1 MKPMRR
7 VLRGV
12 GTAVRARPARFVAVV
27 AAVFLLDL
35 VLPPLVLSL
44 SRKPVDYFTFNPWLK
59 RLPEFL
65 ISSAVPLQKK
75 LDFLPGLALFWF
87 SADGSYGPEWGFAVD
102 VADLAR
108 FLLGGV
114 LVGAYFVLWLYR
126 RDQVAGGGRGIRAG
140 GSGGLAGA
148 LATVFGLSTGPCS
161 VVGCGAPVIPV
172 VGLAF
177 AGLSSGTLALMS
189 DASRVATGLVL
200 AALTAGVVYL
210 GWRVGGRPTPA
221 PPAARPLR

>member
-12 GTAVRARPARFVAVV
+12 MTAIRARPALFVAVV

-44 SRKPVDYFTFNPWLK
+44 SRKPVDYFTFNPWLR

-65 ISSAVPLQKK
+65 VSTTVPLQKK

-87 SADGSYGPEWGFAVD
+87 SADGAYGPEWGFAVD
-102 VADLAR
+102 VTDLAR

-126 RDQVAGGGRGIRAG
+126 RDQVTGGGWGIRVGRPG
-140 GSGGLAGA
+140 GIAGA
-148 LATVFGLSTGPCS
+148 LTTVFGLSTGPCS

-177 AGLSSGTLALMS
+177 AGLSSGTLALLS

-200 AALTAGVVYL
+200 VALTVGVAYL
-210 GWRVGGRPTPA
+210 GWRVGGSPDPA
-221 PPAARPLR
+221 PSAVGPLR